1 MVPPQLPPEVLSA
14 RMLLTSVTLAGAPY
28 IAPPPKVALLAEKL
42 LLVTVVVPPFK
53 MAPPPKVPWLPEKLL
68 LVTIRVPMA
77 PFTIA
82 PPLGELLPEKVL
94 LVTIRVPRMLLMA
107 PPTRARPLAMVRF
120 STVNV
125 TPGEVSENPVP
136 PGPVFRGPL
145 MVITPPPSM
154 VVSALMIFLL
164 PRVIVAAP
172 PQAKVTVPSK
182 LAPPGRQ
189 AHNAAPVQ
197 LALVPVPTTH
207 ASADEVAADR
217 AKTSRARTG
226 TNRVRTVVVFIASLL
241 C

>member
-28 IAPPPKVALLAEKL
+28 IAPPPKVALL
-42 LLVTVVVPPFK
+42 P
-53 MAPPPKVPWLPEKLL
+53 
-68 LVTIRVPMA
+68 
-77 PFTIA
+77 
-82 PPLGELLPEKVL
+82 GEVL

-125 TPGEVSENPVP
+125 TPEEVSENPVP

-189 AHNAAPVQ
+189 ASNAAPVQ

>member
-28 IAPPPKVALLAEKL
+28 IAPPPKVALLPEKV
-42 LLVTVVVPPFK
+42 LLVTVRGPRLGFMVP
-53 MAPPPKVPWLPEKLL
+53 
-68 LVTIRVPMA
+68 
-77 PFTIA
+77 

-125 TPGEVSENPVP
+125 TPEEVSENPVP

-154 VVSALMIFLL
+154 EVSALMIFLL

-189 AHNAAPVQ
+189 ASNAAPVQ

-226 TNRVRTVVVFIASLL
+226 TNRLRTA
-241 C
+241 